1 LPEPETGFGILMPD
15 GTRRCTGRTVGGPV
29 FAYVKDGKIVRVTP
43 IEFGPD
49 DAWRSFYLNSI
60 PDEVVCFPISIR
72 GLCCV
77 V

>member
-1 LPEPETGFGILMPD
+1 
-15 GTRRCTGRTVGGPV
+15 V

-43 IEFGPD
+43 IEFGLD